1 MSNLDEIKVSKKLKN
16 IYDEIFKALCC
27 DSKTATDMVNI
38 WLKFVLNPDY
48 EIRNIHLYLPDEE
61 YNNINKDK
69 NIGSVENDTTLVG
82 DLSKQ
87 VILSGDLFKEEYKE
101 KIYFVIEAQS
111 TLSYNMPY
119 RLNHYM
125 SLLMLSRIN
134 ELTGKSQSKTVSKA
148 KFNGIRDKLPIVVPV
163 LINQDISKSYSE
175 EYGIEKT
182 DKAGVYVGS
191 FKEFIGK
198 GYLDIVNNVF
208 DFKYIYINL
217 NELETSSVETEE
229 IKNWIKAY
237 NESRTLKELRENL
250 AREGKDMS
258 VVLDTYKKGIR
269 IGRTQGRS
277 EGIDIGRSEGID
289 IGRTQGRSEGIDI
302 GRTQGRTEGISIGR
316 VESLRVVAKNMKEQ
330 GFETDIIIKT
340 TGLDKEEIEI
350 L

>member
-1 MSNLDEIKVSKKLKN
+1 MSNLDEIKVSNKLKN

-38 WLKFVLNPDY
+38 WLRFVLKPEY

-69 NIGSVENDTTLVG
+69 NIGSVKNDVTLTG

-101 KIYFVIEAQS
+101 KVYFVIEAQS

-148 KFNGIRDKLPIVVPV
+148 KFNSIRDKLPIVVPV
-163 LINQDISKSYSE
+163 LINQDINKSYSE

-182 DKAGVYVGS
+182 DKAGVYIGS

-198 GYLDIVNNVF
+198 DYRDIVNNVF

-217 NELETSSVETEE
+217 NELETSDVETEE
-229 IKNWIKAY
+229 IKHWIKAY
-237 NESRTLKELRENL
+237 NESKTLKELRENL

-269 IGRTQGRS
+269 IGRN
-277 EGIDIGRSEGID
+277 EGIDIGRIQGINIGRTQGID
-289 IGRTQGRSEGIDI
+289 IGRTEGINI
-302 GRTQGRTEGISIGR
+302 GRTQGIDIGR

-330 GFETDIIIKT
+330 GFSTDIIIKT
-340 TGLDKEEIEI
+340 TGLDKEEIE
-350 L
+350 LL

>member
-1 MSNLDEIKVSKKLKN
+1 
-16 IYDEIFKALCC
+16 
-27 DSKTATDMVNI
+27 
-38 WLKFVLNPDY
+38 
-48 EIRNIHLYLPDEE
+48 
-61 YNNINKDK
+61 
-69 NIGSVENDTTLVG
+69 
-82 DLSKQ
+82 
-87 VILSGDLFKEEYKE
+87 
-101 KIYFVIEAQS
+101 
-111 TLSYNMPY
+111 
-119 RLNHYM
+119 M

-134 ELTGKSQSKTVSKA
+134 ELTGQSQSKTVSKL
-148 KFNGIRDKLPIVVPV
+148 KFNSIRDKLPIVVPV
-163 LINQDISKSYSE
+163 LINQDINKSYSE
-175 EYGIEKT
+175 EYGIERT

-217 NELETSSVETEE
+217 NELETSDVETEE
-229 IKNWIKAY
+229 IKYWIKAY
-237 NESRTLKELRENL
+237 NESKTLKELRENL

-277 EGIDIGRSEGID
+277 EGIDIGR
-289 IGRTQGRSEGIDI
+289 
-302 GRTQGRTEGISIGR
+302 TQGRTEGISIGKI
-316 VESLRVVAKNMKEQ
+316 ESLRIVAKNMKEQ